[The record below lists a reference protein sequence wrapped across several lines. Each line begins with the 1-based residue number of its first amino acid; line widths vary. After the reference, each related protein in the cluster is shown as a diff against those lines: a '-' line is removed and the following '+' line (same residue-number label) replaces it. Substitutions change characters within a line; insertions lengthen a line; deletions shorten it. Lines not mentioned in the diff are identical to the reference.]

1 MVTAGNSNGLDL
13 VASVFA
19 HAGDVALVELPTY
32 HFALGI
38 LRDHGL
44 EIVGVPTDEDGL
56 IPDEL
61 AATVDRLTA
70 AGKRVALLYTIPT
83 FGNPTGRTMPV
94 ERRQRVAEQARRHG
108 FVIAEDDVYRE
119 LWFATEPPP
128 SIWAVGGQAPV
139 FRLGSFSKTLAP
151 ALRLGWLTGPAS
163 LVERLVGAGLLDS
176 GGGLN
181 PIVGLAVAEFAATGA
196 YEPNV
201 AALRATYRERRDA
214 LTTALRDAAPGARF
228 VTPEGGYLVWLGLP
242 PGMDADALLPAAD
255 AAGVTFVPG
264 ARFDAS
270 GAMDRSWV
278 RLSYAR
284 YGATG
289 PRARGAATGRGHRL
303 DPLGIGNDSRVGRA
317 PRSSR
322 RTSFS
327 GRCIGRLNDEARRD
341 AF

>member
-56 IPDEL
+56 ILDEL

-94 ERRQRVAEQARRHG
+94 ERRRRVAEQARRHG

-151 ALRLGWLTGPAS
+151 ALRLGWPTGPAS
-163 LVERLVGAGLLDS
+163 LVERLS
-176 GGGLN
+176 
-181 PIVGLAVAEFAATGA
+181 
-196 YEPNV
+196 
-201 AALRATYRERRDA
+201 
-214 LTTALRDAAPGARF
+214 APGCS
-228 VTPEGGYLVWLGLP
+228 T
-242 PGMDADALLPAAD
+242 PAA
-255 AAGVTFVPG
+255 GST
-264 ARFDAS
+264 
-270 GAMDRSWV
+270 
-278 RLSYAR
+278 
-284 YGATG
+284 
-289 PRARGAATGRGHRL
+289 
-303 DPLGIGNDSRVGRA
+303 
-317 PRSSR
+317 
-322 RTSFS
+322 
-327 GRCIGRLNDEARRD
+327 
-341 AF
+341 